1 MSKVTVTSEL
11 RKVLKSLNLGT
22 GWHVFS
28 DSRKPKG
35 QKAAGVKFCGLQ
47 VTDSQK
53 AAVVTEMEKR
63 GFKFHYARFNKG
75 GVGYYGGYYH
85 GTRFCF
91 SKIN

>member
-22 GWHVFS
+22 GRRVFS

-63 GFKFHYARFNKG
+63 GFKFHYARSNNG
-75 GVGYYGGYYH
+75 GIIYPTRFY
-85 GTRFCF
+85 TRFCF

>member
-11 RKVLKSLNLGT
+11 KKVLKSLNLGT
-22 GWHVFS
+22 GRYVFS

-35 QKAAGVKFCGLQ
+35 YKAVGAKFCGLQ
-47 VTDSQK
+47 ITDFQK
-53 AAVVTEMEKR
+53 AAVEKEMVKR
-63 GFKFHYARFNKG
+63 GFRFHYIRLNRNG
-75 GVGYYGGYYH
+75 MYGYYS

>member
-22 GWHVFS
+22 GRHVFS

-63 GFKFHYARFNKG
+63 GFKFHYARLNTG
-75 GVGYYGGYYH
+75 RVGYYGGYYQ